1 MAMESVKMG
10 RIPKKLKEKALRDYL
25 KQQQEPNIEQSE
37 DNQDTEIF
45 YDDDTETDTYSLSN
59 DKRESISSLSSFS
72 SSSSSSMNIRN
83 SIDSNQDIVIIP
95 QGK

>member
-25 KQQQEPNIEQSE
+25 KQEPNIEQSE
-37 DNQDTEIF
+37 DNQDAEIF